1 MKLATIKNLKK
12 YYGDRLILDIDKFEI
27 EEKDKIGVVGEN
39 GAGKTTLLKM
49 VLCQYFGHKKSNF
62 FMLHF

>member
-27 EEKDKIGVVGEN
+27 LD
-39 GAGKTTLLKM
+39 LPR
-49 VLCQYFGHKKSNF
+49 SP
-62 FMLHF
+62 